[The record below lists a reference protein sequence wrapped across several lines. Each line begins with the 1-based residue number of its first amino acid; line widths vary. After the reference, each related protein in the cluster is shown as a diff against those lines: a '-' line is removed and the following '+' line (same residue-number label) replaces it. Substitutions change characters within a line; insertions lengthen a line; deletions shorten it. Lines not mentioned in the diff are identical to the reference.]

1 MAWMVPLQ
9 FILPFPLSPKAIVCS
24 LPFLS
29 NVKYFLSKKWLQIIA
44 KLFGFD
50 LQSWRRTQRWTEHSV
65 TTMFQWLAPNC
76 REKRIWDSQSQ
87 IRVFVRLI
95 DRVRTQNLPP
105 IVATVLNSEPTI
117 IQCLNCRFGDKSNLS
132 ENSF

>member
-50 LQSWRRTQRWTEHSV
+50 LQSWRRMQRRTEHSV

-95 DRVRTQNLPP
+95 DRVRSQNLPP